1 MLATEE
7 RSTTASRCIEFDGD
21 LVRRK
26 LNREWFAVEHHL
38 SSHPLFSLPRLVELA
53 KTTAVQRPQFL
64 HFDVGAKSV
73 SQRWDETPSSQWP
86 VDETIRRVQDAGAWI
101 VIRRANEDPDYGRL
115 LNQCMDELLEHADP
129 ELERKIK
136 IRECIVFITSPNRLS
151 TYHIDRECNFLLQ
164 ISGEKMLYVFDQND
178 REVLPQ
184 TEIER
189 FWSVDH
195 NAAVYKPEYQ
205 DRAYPFLLKP
215 GNGLH
220 IPINCPHWLQN
231 GNNISI
237 SLSVNFQFRE
247 SVAGNLH
254 RANYFLR
261 RLGITPSAPGQS
273 SVRDALKTSIFTGIK
288 GAIDAT
294 PDGMKDVVKRVMR

>member
-1 MLATEE
+1 MLVAEE
-7 RSTTASRCIEFDGD
+7 RATAASRCIEFDGEQ
-21 LVRRK
+21 VRHR

-53 KTTAVQRPQFL
+53 KTTAAKRPQFL

-73 SQRWDETPSSQWP
+73 GQRWDETPTSEWP
-86 VDETIRRVQDAGAWI
+86 VDETIRRIQNAGAWI
-101 VIRRANEDPDYGRL
+101 VIRRADQDPDYGRL
-115 LNQCMDELLEHADP
+115 LKQCMNELLEHADP
-129 ELERKIK
+129 ELERNIK
-136 IRECIVFITSPNRLS
+136 VREVIVFITSPNRLS

-164 ISGEKMLYVFDQND
+164 VSGEKMLYIFDRND

-184 TEIER
+184 NEIER
-189 FWSVDH
+189 FWAVDN
-195 NAAVYKPEYQ
+195 NAAVYKPHLQ

-231 GNNISI
+231 GDNISI

-247 SVAGNLH
+247 SMVGNLY

-261 RLGITPSAPGQS
+261 RVGLTPSEPGRS
-273 SVRDALKTSIFTGIK
+273 RVGDAVKTGIFTGIK
-288 GAIDAT
+288 STIDAT
-294 PDGMKDVVKRVMR
+294 PDAVKDVVKRVLR